1 MRTLEIETKPD
12 IDKILTILSEILTDK
27 YKVRVIMK

>member
-12 IDKILTILSEILTDK
+12 IDKILSILSAILTDK
-27 YKVRVIMK
+27 YKVKVIMK